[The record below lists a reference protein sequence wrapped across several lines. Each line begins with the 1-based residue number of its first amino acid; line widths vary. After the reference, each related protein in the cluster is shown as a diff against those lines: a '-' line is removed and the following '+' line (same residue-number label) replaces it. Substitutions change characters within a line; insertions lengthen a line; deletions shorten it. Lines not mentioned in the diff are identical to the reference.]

1 MENKKIIEY
10 LEVNDGT
17 KYFLKENYKGGEKEK
32 RKYIEKVCRLVRD
45 YRFEQGKRDFS
56 ITFFTNKEIVSVTD
70 AGIHKLIAPEAIEID
85 CKDNNIV
92 EIYAPKAE
100 KIDCSYNPLEKVT
113 APNCKEINIKIIS
126 FRDRKNPLKEDFVL
140 AEDCKITDTDIYFYK
155 DEFYAFIKDGE
166 ENKISFS
173 VSVGIDGKLIVDE
186 KTLSLLLNPSTP
198 YVLETNAKYIDVK
211 NISEIVKITAPNA
224 ITIDCRKT
232 KITELDLPKAK
243 DIKADY
249 TPLKTINAPKALFV
263 GCKDT
268 FVKTLNL
275 PLTESIDCESC
286 KYLEEI
292 YAPNCTSIDFT
303 DTNIKEGKLII
314 KGIKVNN

>member
-32 RKYIEKVCRLVRD
+32 RKYIEEVYRSTRD
-45 YRFEQGKRDFS
+45 YRDKQGKKDFS
-56 ITFFTNKEIVSVTD
+56 VTFFTNKEIVSVND
-70 AGIHKLIAPEAIEID
+70 LGIHKLIAPEAIEID

-92 EIYAPKAE
+92 EIYAPKAT

-126 FRDRKNPLKEDFVL
+126 FGERKNPLKENFIL
-140 AEDCKITDTDIYFYK
+140 AEDCKITDTDMYFYK
-155 DEFYAFIKDGE
+155 DEFYAFIKDREG
-166 ENKISFS
+166 NRISFI
-173 VSVGIDGKLIVDE
+173 VGIDGKLIVD
-186 KTLSLLLNPSTP
+186 KRTVPLSPDLAL

-211 NISEIVKITAPNA
+211 LIIQIEKIYAPNA
-224 ITIDCRKT
+224 ISIDCRGT
-232 KITELDLPKAK
+232 EITELDLPKAK

-249 TPLKTINAPKALFV
+249 TSLKTINAPNAIFV
-263 GCKDT
+263 ACKNT
-268 FVKTLNL
+268 SVKTLNL
-275 PLTESIDCESC
+275 PLAESIDCEGC
-286 KYLEEI
+286 KHLEEV

-303 DTNIKEGKLII
+303 DTNIKQGGLII
-314 KGIKVNN
+314 KGIKD